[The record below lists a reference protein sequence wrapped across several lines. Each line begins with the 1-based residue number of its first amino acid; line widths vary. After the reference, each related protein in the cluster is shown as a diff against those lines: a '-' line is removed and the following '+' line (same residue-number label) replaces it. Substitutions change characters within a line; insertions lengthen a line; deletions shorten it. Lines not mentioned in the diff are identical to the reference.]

1 MSIMKWDCM
10 RLLNSSS
17 KSEKVSGKN
26 AVSGRTVF
34 PAFLAGLLLLGF
46 TTASCGGGK
55 TPEFDGERAFLF
67 LEEQCDIGYRHPG
80 SPGHR
85 ELQRY
90 LADRLDEYGANL
102 SLQPFTGILTT
113 GDTLQNLI
121 NIIGNYNMDSGRRIM
136 LGAHFDTR
144 PFSDMDPDP
153 ANRTT
158 PVMGANDGASGVAV
172 LLEIARV
179 LQAHKPPVGVDIVL
193 FDGEDYGD
201 AGIPQDFCLGSA
213 WFARNLKGYRPT
225 AVIIIDMIG
234 DSDLRIPVDGYSLS
248 ASPTLV
254 NEVYSIADRLGYKQF
269 TRDRGPTIVD
279 DHLPLIQAG
288 LRAIDLIDFDYR
300 YWHTIEDT
308 PDKCSPASLQA
319 VGDVILEFIWQQE

>member
-1 MSIMKWDCM
+1 M
-10 RLLNSSS
+10 RLLSSS
-17 KSEKVSGKN
+17 FNRGN
-26 AVSGRTVF
+26 VSGRGAVSRKGVF
-34 PAFLAGLLLLGF
+34 PAFLSAVVFLAFTAG
-46 TTASCGGGK
+46 SCGSGE
-55 TPEFDGERAFLF
+55 TPEFDGEKAFLF
-67 LEEQCDIGYRHPG
+67 IEEQCDIGYRYPG

-113 GDTLQNLI
+113 GDTLRNLV
-121 NIIGNYNMDSGRRIM
+121 NIIGNYNMDSRKRIM

-144 PFSDMDPDP
+144 PVSDMDPDP
-153 ANRTT
+153 ANRAT

-179 LQAHKPPVGVDIVL
+179 LQTHKPPVGVDIIL
-193 FDGEDYGD
+193 FDAEDYGD

-213 WFARNLKGYRPT
+213 WFARNLKGYRPM
-225 AVIIIDMIG
+225 AVIIVDMIG
-234 DSDLRIPVDGYSLS
+234 DSDLRIPVEGYSLS
-248 ASPTLV
+248 ASPRLV
-254 NEVYSIADRLGYKQF
+254 DEVYSIAERLGYKQF

-319 VGDVILEFIWQQE
+319 VGDVLLEYIWQQE